1 MKSTITNTMLSLRAK
16 QGQLPT
22 NGLAISIAI
31 RNPGING
38 VSESWRS

>member
-1 MKSTITNTMLSLRAK
+1 MKSTMTNTMLNQKAK

-31 RNPGING
+31 RNPRING
-38 VSESWRS
+38 VSENWRS